1 MPTKKMGFTILKQ
14 KSIMKIK
21 CTLLLGLICFAT
33 NLLAQSNEDLIKTYK
48 ETCKKYANNADTLF
62 HYSALFLK
70 LEDSTAQYE
79 GHFAKAYAFRN
90 TMVIDSAL
98 SNFQEALKFA
108 QQDDLKSRAIRMSV
122 ITATNAG
129 KNDLAL
135 SFCQEMFDLARD
147 ISDSLL
153 LAHSY
158 NQRGIIYKEMGN
170 LEHAIEDYIKASRI
184 YETIKTP
191 EIVNTYTNIAIAYNI
206 LGQDTIAL
214 DWFKTAYKNAKKY
227 EIPGLEIR
235 ATNNLANHFKT
246 LKDYDSSEAYYNQ
259 LLKREDELNL
269 FYKTLL
275 YQSLSELSVYKTDYN
290 KARTYL
296 NLVKPLILSGTNVE
310 RKIQIHSQSAKL
322 ENALENYNK
331 SLIQLDSAIFIAK
344 QYKLPNRLFPLY
356 LRKAEIHKTL
366 EQYRPATD
374 YYQLYTS
381 LRDSLQNLQDMEI
394 IQESIAKYEL
404 DRREQAMKNFIAKEK
419 GLKSNLLMIS
429 LVSFLLLITS
439 FIIYRRYTSTKAKH
453 KTTLELAN
461 QRTSELDKLKKQ
473 LKQQNTNHKIRL
485 KTNKIV
491 NCNDLVY
498 IKSDGH
504 YLEYYLE
511 NRKAP
516 IIERQTFSNVITQLK
531 TCGFVR
537 VHRSYVINTQ
547 KVESVNTFTLQLQQ
561 SVEIPFSRTYRNKL
575 KEENHPL
582 LS

>member
-1 MPTKKMGFTILKQ
+1 MKKKYVI
-14 KSIMKIK
+14 
-21 CTLLLGLICFAT
+21 LLGLVCISA

-62 HYSALFLK
+62 HYSELFLK

-90 TMVIDSAL
+90 TMAIDSAL
-98 SNFQEALKFA
+98 NNFQKALKFA
-108 QQDDLKSRAIRMSV
+108 QQNDLKSRAVRMSV
-122 ITATNAG
+122 ITAINAG

-135 SFCQEMFDLARD
+135 SYSDDMFELARV
-147 ISDSLL
+147 SKDSLL

-158 NQRGIIYKEMGN
+158 NQRGIIYKEKGN
-170 LEHAIEDYIKASRI
+170 LENAIADYTQASRI
-184 YETIKTP
+184 YERIDNPGLINAK
-191 EIVNTYTNIAIAYNI
+191 TNIAIAYNI

-214 DWFKTAYKNAKKY
+214 DWFKTAYKDAVSYN
-227 EIPGLEIR
+227 ISDLEIR
-235 ATNNLANHFKT
+235 TTNNLANHFKT
-246 LKDYDSSEAYYNQ
+246 LNQYDSSEVYFNQ
-259 LLKREDELNL
+259 LLAKENQLNT

-275 YQSLSELSVYKTDYN
+275 YQNLSELALYEQDFEVSVE
-290 KARTYL
+290 YL
-296 NLVKPLILSGTNVE
+296 KLAKPLILKGTNVE
-310 RKIQIHSQSAKL
+310 RKIQIYSQSAKL
-322 ENALENYNK
+322 ENALENYEK

-374 YYQLYTS
+374 FYQLYTS
-381 LRDSLQNLQDMEI
+381 LRDSLQNFQDMQV
-394 IQESIAKYEL
+394 IQQSIAKYEL
-404 DRREQAMKNFIAKEK
+404 DSREEAMKDFIAKEK
-419 GLKSNLLMIS
+419 NLKSNLIIIS
-429 LVSFLLLITS
+429 LVSVLLLIST
-439 FIIYRRYTSTKAKH
+439 FIIYKRYKSTKTKH
-453 KTTLELAN
+453 KATLELAGEK
-461 QRTSELDKLKKQ
+461 TSELDKLKQQ
-473 LKQQNTNHKIRL
+473 LKQQNSHKKIRL
-485 KTNKIV
+485 KTNKII

-511 NRKAP
+511 NRNSP
-516 IIERQTFSNVITQLK
+516 IIERQTFSKIISELK
-531 TCGFVR
+531 SCGFVR

-547 KVESVNTFTLQLQQ
+547 KVESVNTDALQLHQ

-575 KEENHPL
+575 KEEKHPI